1 MKKKYNSLKKEKI
14 DLNEV
19 FDSYKSGEISIQKGI
34 ELICK
39 SIFLVPEYFGLSSI
53 DCSNIGEFI
62 IFLYPYLTK
71 VFLLFSTTKSTFV
84 TYLQTIV
91 RLQYKSFLR
100 KKFKEEAKFNS
111 IKVLYNEIDTG
122 KRYRKISEI
131 TPYYIDKEEKEDS
144 LLNIKFSENNKI
156 NRKCL
161 LVFALKLSYYLTEKD
176 IYHLSLLINIDA
188 DKLWHYK
195 EAAVS
200 SLKNKIK
207 VREKKDNLLTSTYLS
222 RIIYRMELEQLKEKN
237 YYYFKAKNTYNLL
250 DNRWKKMLESRKE
263 KPIFVSNSELSR
275 ILNISLSKIRT
286 LVCYIKKY
294 DENIFG

>member
-19 FDSYKSGEISIQKGI
+19 FDSYKSGEISIQNGI

-71 VFLLFSTTKSTFV
+71 VFLLFSTTKSTFF

-122 KRYRKISEI
+122 KRYRKI
-131 TPYYIDKEEKEDS
+131 
-144 LLNIKFSENNKI
+144 
-156 NRKCL
+156 RK
-161 LVFALKLSYYLTEKD
+161 A
-176 IYHLSLLINIDA
+176 
-188 DKLWHYK
+188 
-195 EAAVS
+195 
-200 SLKNKIK
+200 
-207 VREKKDNLLTSTYLS
+207 
-222 RIIYRMELEQLKEKN
+222 
-237 YYYFKAKNTYNLL
+237 
-250 DNRWKKMLESRKE
+250 
-263 KPIFVSNSELSR
+263 
-275 ILNISLSKIRT
+275 
-286 LVCYIKKY
+286 
-294 DENIFG
+294 